1 MLLQI
6 IDSKPIDDAGDVL
19 RAAARL
25 IRAFGSHERQS
36 YFSCF
41 SVDATF
47 VFYTHARR
55 LENLAEY
62 ESLWHEWETRDKFRI
77 LACVSSEQA
86 VTIRGATAI
95 FTHAVTTRVST
106 SGGTERLAERE
117 TIIFEKRDGNWLAV
131 HEHLSPFSAT

>member
-1 MLLQI
+1 MLPQTIENKADDVDNVLQ
-6 IDSKPIDDAGDVL
+6 
-19 RAAARL
+19 AAARL
-25 IRAFGSHERQS
+25 VCAFGSHDTKK

-47 VFYTHARR
+47 VFYTHPRR
-55 LENLAEY
+55 LENRAEY
-62 ESLWHEWETRDKFRI
+62 ESLWREWEARDKFRI
-77 LACVSSEQA
+77 LACASSEQA
-86 VTIRGATAI
+86 VKIRGSTAI

-106 SGGTERLAERE
+106 AGGTERLAELE